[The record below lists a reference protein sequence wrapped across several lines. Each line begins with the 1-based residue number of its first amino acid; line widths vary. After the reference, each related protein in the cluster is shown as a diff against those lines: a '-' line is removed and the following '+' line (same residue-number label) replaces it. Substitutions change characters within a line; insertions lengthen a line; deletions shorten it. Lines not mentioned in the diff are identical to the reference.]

1 ETGEILS
8 EVITAQIKPK
18 NQNIEP
24 QTVGK
29 ILNTFHYRLFSTMVG
44 IAIAIAS
51 RKNTQINMPL
61 VLDDIFY
68 ASDFENRATVETFI
82 EALFKMFEDFTPD
95 LPLQLILFTH
105 DQLIFESAIKVLS
118 EKKPEHD
125 IAFAKLFSHSEASK
139 ADGYKNIVYKFP
151 AYYPHKLLKKTL
163 SVS

>member
-1 ETGEILS
+1 AVKVAFDPIKLIVEVVLETYFEMDNRNIDLIISKVPDEYDEETGVILS
-8 EVITAQIKPK
+8 EVITVQIKPK

-68 ASDFENRATVETFI
+68 
-82 EALFKMFEDFTPD
+82 
-95 LPLQLILFTH
+95 
-105 DQLIFESAIKVLS
+105 
-118 EKKPEHD
+118 
-125 IAFAKLFSHSEASK
+125 
-139 ADGYKNIVYKFP
+139 
-151 AYYPHKLLKKTL
+151 
-163 SVS
+163 